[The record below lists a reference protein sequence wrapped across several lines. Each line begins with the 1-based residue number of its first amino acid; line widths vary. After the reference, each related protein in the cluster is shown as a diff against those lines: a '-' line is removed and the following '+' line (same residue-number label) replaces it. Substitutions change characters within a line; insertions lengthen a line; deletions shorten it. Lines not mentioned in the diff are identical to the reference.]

1 MISGGLKETRIKYN
15 LDKLKRIAKN
25 KVFFFSHKIRGFP
38 NRYLIV
44 VGSAKKQEQMQIK
57 EKTKDGCANRPSK
70 RSLIRKKSQ
79 AKSHRSPAAE

>member
-25 KVFFFSHKIRGFP
+25 KVFFSHKIRGFP

-57 EKTKDGCANRPSK
+57 EKQKT
-70 RSLIRKKSQ
+70 
-79 AKSHRSPAAE
+79 AAQIDLVKGA